1 MNTLS
6 RSQFDDLVGQAQ
18 AAAASY
24 YDTDQLLMTDAEYDT
39 LVERI
44 AQTVQEH
51 PTWDPAG
58 LLDQVAGGASSG
70 GDVQHPT
77 PMLSL
82 SKVKTSQQLQTF
94 LRISPDPDIQWVV
107 EPKLDGIAVR
117 AVYNRGKLVQVI
129 TRGDGRSGEDLMARS
144 NWSPV
149 QGLPQ
154 RLEQASH
161 IEVRGEIFMTDEDF
175 EQANTNRVASGK
187 PAFVNP
193 RNACAGAL
201 RTLDRSY
208 DVPMSFAA
216 YGTDLEADNYLSRM
230 RQVSDLG
237 IQTVPG
243 LAPALNV
250 QATTASQ
257 VQAAV
262 DHIGRL
268 RPGLGFP
275 IDGAVIKIDSDQ
287 VCQRVGVG
295 SHSPK
300 WACAFKYAPDTA
312 ISKLLDIEVAIGRTG
327 RMSLRARMEPVVVG
341 GATVTYATLHHPGF
355 VADADL
361 RIGDSVFVYRSG
373 DVIPRVTA
381 PQLDARPAGAVPWVP
396 PVECPQCHEP
406 LDRSSLLWRCST
418 PACSVT
424 GRIAY
429 FGSRDVMDID
439 GLGISTVEALV
450 EQGWVDDIADMYTLD
465 EQRLAAL
472 PVGDT
477 SSGKTRMLG
486 TATARRIMVGL
497 EASKHQAL
505 NRVITSLGIRGVG
518 RTMGRRLA
526 THFRSLQALQ
536 DATIDQLCEVEGID
550 LVKAQLL
557 HAGLL
562 EMADVIDR
570 LRQAGVRTES
580 DGPSEGAGAPLAG
593 LRVVVTG
600 TVPGLS
606 RTEAQEA
613 VEKLG
618 GTASGSVSKTTDLV
632 VVGDGAGSKAAKA
645 ESLGIR
651 IMPAEEFAQLAANG

>member
-1 MNTLS
+1 MSTID
-6 RSQFDDLVGQAQ
+6 RSQFDEMVQRAQ
-18 AAAASY
+18 AAASSY
-24 YDTDQLLMTDAEYDT
+24 YDTDQLLMTDAEYDA
-39 LVERI
+39 LVEDI
-44 AQTVQEH
+44 ARAAQQH
-51 PTWDPAG
+51 PQWDTAG
-58 LLDQVAGGASSG
+58 LLDQVAAGASTG
-70 GDVQHPT
+70 GDVAHPT

-82 SKVKTSQQLQTF
+82 AKVKQYTELQAF
-94 LRISPDPDIQWVV
+94 LRTAPDADTAWVV

-117 AVYNRGKLVQVI
+117 AVYRRGQLVQVV
-129 TRGDGRSGEDLMARS
+129 TRGDGRCGEDMLPRVDW
-144 NWSPV
+144 NLV
-149 QGLPQ
+149 RGLP
-154 RLEQASH
+154 RKLMEPRD
-161 IEVRGEIFMTDEDF
+161 IEVRGEIFMTDDDF

-187 PAFVNP
+187 PAFANP

-201 RTLDRSY
+201 RALERTY

-216 YGTDLEADNYLSRM
+216 YGADLDDDSYLGRM
-230 RQVSDLG
+230 HKVQQLG
-237 IQTVPG
+237 VQTVPT
-243 LAPALNV
+243 LAPNIGVCAGP
-250 QATTASQ
+250 AAG
-257 VQAAV
+257 VQAAIE
-262 DHIGRL
+262 HIGRL
-268 RPGLGFP
+268 RPHLGFP
-275 IDGAVIKIDSDQ
+275 IDGAVIKVDSNQ
-287 VCQRVGVG
+287 MALRMGVG

-327 RMSLRARMEPVVVG
+327 RMSLRARMEPVALAG
-341 GATVTYATLHHPGF
+341 TTITYATLHHPGF

-361 RIGDSVFVYRSG
+361 RIGDSVFVYRAG

-381 PQLDARPAGAVPWVP
+381 PQVAARPPEAVVWQP
-396 PVECPQCHEP
+396 PSVCPQCGEP
-406 LDRSSLLWRCST
+406 LDRSSLMWRCDT
-418 PACSVT
+418 PACSIL
-424 GRIAY
+424 GRIVY

-439 GLGISTVEALV
+439 GMGMSTVEALV
-450 EQGWVDDIADMYTLD
+450 QQDLVNDIADLYTLTKP
-465 EQRLAAL
+465 QLAQL

-477 SSGKTRMLG
+477 ASGKVRVLG
-486 TATARRIMVGL
+486 EAMAQRIVDSI
-497 EASKHQAL
+497 EASKNQPL

-526 THFRSLQALQ
+526 AHFRSLQALQ
-536 DATIDQLCEVEGID
+536 DATIEQLCEVEGID

-580 DGPSEGAGAPLAG
+580 DGPSKGDDAPLAG

-618 GTASGSVSKTTDLV
+618 GTASGSVSKTTNLV
-632 VVGDGAGSKAAKA
+632 VVGEGAGSKMAKA
-645 ESLGIR
+645 QALGIR
-651 IMPAEEFAQLAANG
+651 IMPAEEFAQLAGS